1 MTPPAHAPLAIDDL
15 RRARAAARFGGTVH
29 YFETTDSTN
38 TVAQQLARAGAAEGT
53 VVIAETQTKGRGRL
67 GRTWISPPFRNLYV
81 SIVLR
86 PPVAPSEAPRLG
98 LVVGLATAETVAEW
112 TSPAARPGAALKWP
126 NDVLIDGRKVAGIL
140 MEMDAEDDRVRS
152 VVAGIGVNLNMS
164 PDDVPT
170 DLRDKA
176 ISLSTAVGMP
186 IDRVAFATRLLS
198 RLEERYDQFVQ
209 HGFATLRPLWE
220 RLSCLQG
227 RDVEIDDG
235 GRRYRGRVCGIADD
249 GALQLRDASG
259 AEITVVAGEVTV
271 VDGYEKSD
279 QLSAVSNQPKNGGDH
294 S

>member
-29 YFETTDSTN
+29 YLETTDSTN

-67 GRTWISPPFRNLYV
+67 GRAWISPPFRNLYV

-112 TSPAARPGAALKWP
+112 APGAALKWP

-164 PDDVPT
+164 PNEVPD

-176 ISLSTAVGMP
+176 ISLSTAVGTP

-209 HGFATLRPLWE
+209 HGFATLRPLWD

-227 RDVEIDDG
+227 RHVEIDDG
-235 GRRYRGRVCGIADD
+235 GRRYRGLVCGIADD
-249 GALQLRDASG
+249 GALQLRDAGG

-279 QLSAVSNQPKNGGDH
+279 QPSAKERKS
-294 S
+294 